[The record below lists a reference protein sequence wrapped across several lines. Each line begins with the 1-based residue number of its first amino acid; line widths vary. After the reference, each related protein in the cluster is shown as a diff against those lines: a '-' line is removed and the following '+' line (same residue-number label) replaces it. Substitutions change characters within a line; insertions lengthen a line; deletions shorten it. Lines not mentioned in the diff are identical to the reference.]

1 MTMANKTIKITE
13 IFTFEELLPWLTLG
27 LLIGLPLVSKKI
39 FDLTTSIFPS
49 VITYTFFAV
58 IVAAIVAVIIKIKPT

>member
-1 MTMANKTIKITE
+1 MANKTIKITE